1 VEQYAITCW
10 NCMGEFDALSAVWCS
25 CNPNKPTKVC
35 PFCLQCFCEAPEAY
49 HEKFWTGAPEQLVS
63 DREMLAK
70 ARGPLGEALIKAR
83 VITSDQ
89 LLDALKEQER
99 SGGRLGEILVDK
111 GLLNQN
117 TLDTFLTSQR
127 SVTRASLFEL
137 QPDPMLVMTVGI
149 EECVRR
155 RLVPVSK
162 EKLTKK
168 DLLTLAMAD
177 PSDGDSVEFVQNV
190 TGCQAL
196 VVQCPAAEIEQY
208 LSSFHEEAAR
218 AAQANPD
225 PAQDAAGEK
234 LAADLIRKAMA
245 RGASDLYVEPRE
257 GEISVHLRIDGLLYK
272 TRPIPR
278 EYRHVLTAE
287 LKRLLRLPPD
297 PSDRPLEGR
306 VVMRSGDHRFDVVAH
321 SLPTQYGENI
331 SLKIINRD
339 TFFKTYDQLGLTGEG
354 QAALRGALD
363 ARRGLVL
370 LTAPLFH
377 GLTTTLYAI
386 MKALSADTQRKTMSI
401 EAQSVCPVPNLSQI
415 SLGENKDA
423 EATATTMKALSNIQP
438 DVCIL
443 ADLLDSAPMAGQIHK
458 LVSQMLLVATFE
470 ADGAVSAIGHL
481 GKLDYSLEDLSDNLL
496 LIMNQRLIRRL
507 CPHCRVEEEVSES
520 TVHLMGL
527 SKEEEQSLTK
537 VYRGEGCDKCSNI
550 GYKGREA
557 LFEILVP
564 SASFRS
570 AVARGASPKVLEKEA
585 EKAGMRPLRQQA
597 LQAVREGRTSVEEF
611 CQVKF

>member
-1 VEQYAITCW
+1 MEQYAITCW

-35 PFCLQCFCEAPEAY
+35 PFCLQCFCEAPETY
-49 HEKFWTGAPEQLVS
+49 HEKFWTGAPDQLVR

-127 SVTRASLFEL
+127 SVTRASLFDL

-149 EECVRR
+149 DECIQRKV
-155 RLVPVSK
+155 VPVSK

-196 VVQCPAAEIEQY
+196 VVQCPLEEIEQY
-208 LSSFHEEAAR
+208 LSSFHEEAA
-218 AAQANPD
+218 AAQTNPG
-225 PAQDAAGEK
+225 ATQEAAGAK

-272 TRPIPR
+272 TRPIPK

-287 LKRLLRLPPD
+287 LKHLLRLPPD
-297 PSDRPLEGR
+297 ASDRPLEGR

-339 TFFKTYDQLGLTGEG
+339 TFFKTYDQLGLTGED
-354 QAALRGALD
+354 QAALREALGT
-363 ARRGLVL
+363 RRGLVL
-370 LTAPLFH
+370 ITAPLFH
-377 GLTTTLYAI
+377 GSTTTLYSI
-386 MKALSADTQRKTMSI
+386 MKALSTDTLRKTMSI

-443 ADLLDSAPMAGQIHK
+443 ADLLDSAPMVGQMHK
-458 LVSQMLLVATFE
+458 LVGQMLLVATLE
-470 ADGAVSAIGHL
+470 ADGTLAAVKHL
-481 GKLDYSLEDLSDNLL
+481 EKLGYSMTDLSENLL
-496 LIMNQRLIRRL
+496 LILNQRLIRRL
-507 CPHCRVEEEVSES
+507 CPHCRVEAELSES
-520 TVHLMGL
+520 TIHLMGL
-527 SKEEEQSLTK
+527 DKEESKYLTRS
-537 VYRGEGCDKCSNI
+537 YLGEGCEKCSGI

-570 AVARGASPKVLEKEA
+570 ALARGASPKYLEKEA
-585 EKAGMRPLRQQA
+585 AKAGMRPLRQQA
-597 LQAVREGRTSVEEF
+597 LQAVQEGRTSVEEF
-611 CQVKF
+611 RQLKF

>member
-1 VEQYAITCW
+1 
-10 NCMGEFDALSAVWCS
+10 MGEFDALSAVWCS

-35 PFCLQCFCEAPEAY
+35 PFCLQCFCKAPENY
-49 HEKFWTGAPEQLVS
+49 HEKFWTGAPDQLVG

-99 SGGRLGEILVDK
+99 SGRRLGEILVDK

-117 TLDTFLTSQR
+117 TLETFLTSQR
-127 SVTRASLFEL
+127 SVTRASLLDL

-149 EECVRR
+149 DECIRR
-155 RLVPVSK
+155 KVVPVSK

-168 DLLTLAMAD
+168 ELLTLAMAD

-196 VVQCPAAEIEQY
+196 VVQCPAEEIEQY
-208 LSSFHEEAAR
+208 LSSFHEEASHG
-218 AAQANPD
+218 AQANPG
-225 PAQDAAGEK
+225 ATQEAAGAK

-287 LKRLLRLPPD
+287 LKNLLRLPQD
-297 PSDRPLEGR
+297 TSDRPLEGR
-306 VVMRSGDHRFDVVAH
+306 VVMRSGEQRFDVVAH

-339 TFFKTYDQLGLTGEG
+339 TFFKTYDQLGLAGEE
-354 QAALRGALD
+354 QTALREALD
-363 ARRGLVL
+363 TRRGLVL
-370 LTAPLFH
+370 ITAPLFH
-377 GLTTTLYAI
+377 GSTTTLYAI
-386 MKALSADTQRKTMSI
+386 MKALSLDTQRKTMSI

-443 ADLLDSAPMAGQIHK
+443 ADLLDSAPMAGQMHK
-458 LVSQMLLVATFE
+458 LVSQMLLVATLE
-470 ADGAVSAIGHL
+470 ADGTLAAVKHL
-481 GKLDYSLEDLSDNLL
+481 EKLGYSMKDLSENLL
-496 LIMNQRLIRRL
+496 LVLNQRLIRRL
-507 CPHCRVEEEVSES
+507 CPHCRVEAELSES
-520 TVHLMGL
+520 TIHLMDL
-527 SKEEEQSLTK
+527 DKEEGKYLTK
-537 VYRGEGCDKCSNI
+537 SYRGEGCEKCSGI

-570 AVARGASPKVLEKEA
+570 ALARGASPKNLEKEA
-585 EKAGMRPLRQQA
+585 AKAGMRPLRQQA
-597 LQAVREGRTSVEEF
+597 LQAVQEGRTSVEEF